1 MAVFV
6 RRTNWTYDQPLF
18 RSATND
24 EERLEAMLAA
34 IALENEDLW
43 VIESNEQ
50 PVAFAWVVIGQEA
63 LRLRQLYVAPGQQAP
78 ELLQPLFAQ
87 IDTHYAPRRM
97 LKKCS

>member
-34 IALENEDLW
+34 VALEDEDLW
-43 VIESNEQ
+43 VVESNEQ
-50 PVAFAWVVIGQEA
+50 PVAFAWVIIEQDT
-63 LRLRQLYVAPGQQAP
+63 LRLRQLYVAPGQQEP
-78 ELLQPLFAQ
+78 ELLQPLFGQ
-87 IDTHYAPRRM
+87 IERHYAPKRM
-97 LKKCS
+97 LQRCS